1 MPPVLPSQA
10 RTDKALTNF
19 SLGYFQD
26 ASIFIATKILPVFKV
41 PETEK
46 AGDVYSYGKDALRI
60 VDTAKAT
67 YGQYNKVN
75 LRVEKTAAFNLK
87 NYGLTGEVFEEDVKF
102 AESPINARIDSTE
115 TIVQKLML
123 DMEQKLA
130 IVATNPSVITQNV
143 ALAGADQWDEYQ
155 TSDPFADIRAAVIAV
170 KAGSSK
176 RPNTLILGWDVF
188 MTLTDHPLVR
198 AQFPWAQEITKDML
212 EKKIGTIFGF
222 KNVYI
227 GEAQYNDSNLGAT
240 TQDLEFIWSKV
251 AIVAYIESAPKLK
264 SRTLGWTFTSY
275 AARRVRRMSGPSIG
289 IRHQE
294 EDLEDVIT
302 VNMRYDQVIVD
313 ADCAYLIY
321 DVIA

>member
-1 MPPVLPSQA
+1 MPPVLPSNA

-26 ASIFIATKILPVFKV
+26 AASYIATKVLPVFKV

-75 LRVEKTAAFNLK
+75 LRVEKVAAFNLK
-87 NYGLTGEVFEEDVKF
+87 NYGLTGEVFEEDIKF
-102 AESPINARIDSTE
+102 AEKPIDARIDTTQ
-115 TIVQKLML
+115 TIVEKLML

-130 IVATNPSVITQNV
+130 AVVTNPSVITQNV

-170 KAGSSK
+170 KSTSTK

-188 MTLTDHPLVR
+188 MTLSDHPLVR
-198 AQFPWAQEITKDML
+198 AQFP
-212 EKKIGTIFGF
+212 
-222 KNVYI
+222 
-227 GEAQYNDSNLGAT
+227 
-240 TQDLEFIWSKV
+240 
-251 AIVAYIESAPKLK
+251 
-264 SRTLGWTFTSY
+264 
-275 AARRVRRMSGPSIG
+275 
-289 IRHQE
+289 
-294 EDLEDVIT
+294 
-302 VNMRYDQVIVD
+302 
-313 ADCAYLIY
+313 
-321 DVIA
+321 